1 MTVTLDDWRE
11 ADGLLLPYKVT
22 QSTGDARYDAVMN
35 ITSVTINPKLPDQL
49 FAKPEEGE
57 KDYRFS
63 SGTSAKNI
71 PFELN
76 SNHIYVQAT
85 VNGKGPLWFILDT
98 GAGATVLSRERA
110 EEMGLPLQGNL
121 EGRGAGEASVDVALV
136 PGVSFSLPGLTL
148 DNQTAVAIALKSFEV
163 YEGRA
168 IDGILG
174 YDLISR
180 FVMEIDYENRRL
192 HFYEPES
199 FSGEGHGKATP
210 FELQDNHPHVY
221 SDVQLQDGRV
231 ARGKFLI
238 DTGARSALSLNRS
251 FCEEHDVTSGIKTI
265 RGGFAAG
272 VGGETS
278 QSIGRIQ
285 SLTLGD
291 FLLADIVTGFSED
304 QGGAM
309 ADRET
314 AGIIGGGILR
324 RFNLTF
330 DYSKSTMY
338 VAPNAHFEESFEY
351 DKSGMWIAT
360 VAPGQTQFEVRKIID
375 ESPASKAGLKQHD
388 IIVTIDGRPT
398 SEFTLEEVRRMFRED
413 KRECTLG
420 IQDGEGV
427 KVVKLTTKRLI

>member
-1 MTVTLDDWRE
+1 L
-11 ADGLLLPYKVT
+11 
-22 QSTGDARYDAVMN
+22 
-35 ITSVTINPKLPDQL
+35 
-49 FAKPEEGE
+49 
-57 KDYRFS
+57 
-63 SGTSAKNI
+63 
-71 PFELN
+71 ELR
-76 SNHIYVQAT
+76 
-85 VNGKGPLWFILDT
+85 D
-98 GAGATVLSRERA
+98 
-110 EEMGLPLQGNL
+110 
-121 EGRGAGEASVDVALV
+121 
-136 PGVSFSLPGLTL
+136 
-148 DNQTAVAIALKSFEV
+148 QTAVAIALRELEP

-192 HFYEPES
+192 HFYEADTFNS
-199 FSGEGHGKATP
+199 EGHGKAMP
-210 FELQDNHPHVY
+210 FELQGNTPHVY
-221 SDVQLQDGRV
+221 SDVKLQDGRLV
-231 ARGKFLI
+231 RGKFLL
-238 DTGARSALSLNRS
+238 DTGARSALSLNRP
-251 FCEEHDVTSGIKTI
+251 FCEEHEVTTGIKTI

-330 DYSKSTMY
+330 DYSKSTVY